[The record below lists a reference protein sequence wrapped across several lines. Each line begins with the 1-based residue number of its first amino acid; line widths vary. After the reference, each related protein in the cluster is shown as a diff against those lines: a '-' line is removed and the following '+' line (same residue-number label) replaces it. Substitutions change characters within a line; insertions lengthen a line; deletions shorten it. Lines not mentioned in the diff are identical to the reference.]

1 MGGKPSSRCSV
12 NGLDNLNERTEGENT
27 PMLKI
32 ALLTNFN
39 ILEKANAAITVADRL
54 LQEDCEILI
63 AAFNR
68 EKLMKLNKHRKEFRY
83 LPLESVYAEANLLI
97 VLGGD
102 GTILE
107 AARRASQRGT
117 PILGINLGRL
127 GYMAELEM
135 GELDQLKRL
144 FTKEYEVEKRSMLRI
159 ELRSGEELR
168 SYCYALNDAVISNGS
183 VSRIID
189 LELSEGGVPVT
200 TYRADGLIIA
210 TPTGSTAYSMS
221 AGGAIVDPKVS
232 CVCVTPICPHSFI
245 ARPLIFSDQSVLEVR
260 NICAR
265 EKMLYLTVDGR
276 MNFELHRNQVV
287 RITKAKLQTNL
298 IRLKPCG
305 FYRKLRQK
313 MSNSQM

>member
-1 MGGKPSSRCSV
+1 M
-12 NGLDNLNERTEGENT
+12 
-27 PMLKI
+27 KI
-32 ALLTNFN
+32 ALITNFN
-39 ILEKANAAITVADRL
+39 IYEKANAAMAVANRL
-54 LQEDCEILI
+54 LEEKCEILV

-68 EKLMKLNKHRKEFRY
+68 EKLMRIHKNRSEFRY
-83 LPLESVYAEANLLI
+83 LPLESVYAEADILI

-107 AARRASQRGT
+107 AARRAAQRGT
-117 PILGINLGRL
+117 PILGVNLGRL

-135 GELDQLKRL
+135 QDLDLLKKL
-144 FTKEYEVEKRSMLRI
+144 FTGEYELEKRSMLRVELLSGG
-159 ELRSGEELR
+159 ELRSF
-168 SYCYALNDAVISNGS
+168 CYALNDAVISNGS
-183 VSRIID
+183 VSRLVDI
-189 LELSEGGVPVT
+189 ELSEGGNSVA

-232 CVCVTPICPHSFI
+232 CVCVTPICPHSFS
-245 ARPLIFSDQSVLEVR
+245 ARPMIFSDQSVLEIR

-276 MNFELHRNQVV
+276 MNFELYRNQVV
-287 RITKAKLQTNL
+287 RITKSSMQTKL

-305 FYRKLRQK
+305 FYKKLRQK
-313 MSNSQM
+313 MSDSQID